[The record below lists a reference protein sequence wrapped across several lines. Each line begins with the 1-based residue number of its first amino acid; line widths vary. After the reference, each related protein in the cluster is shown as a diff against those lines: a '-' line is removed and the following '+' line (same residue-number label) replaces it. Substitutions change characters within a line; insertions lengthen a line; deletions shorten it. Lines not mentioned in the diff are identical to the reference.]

1 MSITDTSSDML
12 IKADF
17 LKVLNVYYEDMK
29 TLIKTGAD
37 VVNMRAN
44 DDGDRLEYV
53 FVFKRIR
60 KKLSQLLPFGLRK

>member
-17 LKVLNVYYEDMK
+17 LKVLKVYYEDMK

-53 FVFKRIR
+53 LFLR
-60 KKLSQLLPFGLRK
+60 GLEKN